1 MCKNTQQ
8 LDYYQ
13 FSFADDPKPC
23 FYSLVVCWSKGL
35 PGNNTFNID
44 TNTPRTKRKA
54 VTELYFVGFI
64 DMVIC

>member
-13 FSFADDPKPC
+13 FSFANEPKPC
-23 FYSLVVCWSKGL
+23 FYSLVKCWSKGL

-44 TNTPRTKRKA
+44 TDKEAGGNRTIFR
-54 VTELYFVGFI
+54 
-64 DMVIC
+64 